1 MPANAMP
8 APALRVSLRRLLIC
22 SMAGVAL
29 HAGLAAAAADTAGI
43 DDAAASADVSFT
55 IHEVAPGVFVHLGRQ
70 LALDAPGHD
79 DIANIGFILGQR
91 CVAVID
97 TGGSVRIGRALH
109 AAIRRRTRLPICYV
123 INTHVHVDHL
133 LGNAAFVPERP
144 RFVGHSALAAAIARS
159 RDFFLQHY
167 AGDLDQPPSATQII
181 APDTAVQQTLQLD
194 LGGRQLQLR
203 AWPLAHTDCDLTV
216 FDDRSATLWTGDL
229 LFRDRLPAV
238 DGSAS
243 GWLTVIDEL
252 ARLQVVRAVPGHG
265 PVSTDLPSALDP
277 ERRYLH
283 ALIDGVRAELA
294 QGGSMQDAIAH
305 VATAEMPNWLLWDGT
320 HARNVARVYEQMEWE

>member
-1 MPANAMP
+1 MPASAMR
-8 APALRVSLRRLLIC
+8 APALRVILRRLLIW
-22 SMAGVAL
+22 SMAAVAL
-29 HAGLAAAAADTAGI
+29 RAGLAAAA
-43 DDAAASADVSFT
+43 DDAAATADVTFT
-55 IHEVAPGVFVHLGRQ
+55 IHEVAAGVFVHLGRQ

-123 INTHVHVDHL
+123 INTHVHVDHV

-144 RFVGHSALAAAIARS
+144 TFVGHSALGAAMARS

-167 AGDLDQPPSATQII
+167 AADLDQPPSATQII

-194 LGGRQLQLR
+194 LGGRHLQLR

-216 FDDRSATLWTGDL
+216 FDDRSGTLWTGDL
-229 LFRDRLPAV
+229 LFRDRLPAL

-265 PVSTDLPSALDP
+265 PVSTDLPAALDP
-277 ERRYLH
+277 ERRYLR
-283 ALIDGVRAELA
+283 ALIDGVRGELA
-294 QGGSMQDAIAH
+294 QGGSMRDAIAH
-305 VATAEMPNWLLWDGT
+305 VATAEMPNWLLWDST